1 MKKLSAISILF
12 TVLSAT
18 SFAQV
23 KDGITIGGWGSIGL
37 TPLVATFDQDRGSTT
52 VDGELYSSLGWAYGS
67 RPRLRLDVNGAEP
80 GGRYGFTLRIATNDL
95 TSFGVQNFARVWVS
109 PIPQIR
115 VDAGKFRED
124 ALRGKVDDNSS
135 NTYVLPMM
143 DGNSIFSRFDVG
155 AGALLTIKPVDGLF
169 IGAKADFG
177 GNNLSGGFPN
187 DFSAAT
193 LAKEGYR
200 NNQFA
205 VGYTIPDIGL
215 VRAQFIGTDHSLS
228 RQLNS
233 AAYTAAAL
241 SALGNSGLT
250 FFPIVNGIKANE
262 AQVAFAL
269 TAIDDLIIDVGF
281 KYPFALKDTA
291 LGAIDVTV
299 QKPLHAAVGVSFA
312 AGDFDIKG
320 RVDADFGGSVKAKST
335 LGSAEHSIPAVF
347 NFHILPK
354 YNLGFASVG
363 VELGLIVYGP
373 AKQIKPVETKVE
385 GGAAFGAGLW
395 LFKSLGNGTA
405 QVGVSFQPNSEYFK
419 KTSYSQGF
427 IAIPLLFEYS
437 F

>member
-23 KDGITIGGWGSIGL
+23 KEGITIGGWGSIGL
-37 TPLVATFDQDRGSTT
+37 APLVATFEQKQGNTT
-52 VDGELYSSLGWAYGS
+52 VDGELYSSLGWAYGG
-67 RPRLRLDVNGAEP
+67 RPRLRMDINGANP
-80 GGRYGFTLRIATNDL
+80 DGKYGFTLRIATNDL
-95 TSFGVQNFARVWVS
+95 TNFGVQNFARVWVS

-124 ALRGKVDDNSS
+124 TLRGKVDDNSS

-143 DGNSIFSRFDVG
+143 DGNSIFSRFDVS

-177 GNNLSGGFPN
+177 ANNLSNGFPN
-187 DFSAAT
+187 NFSTAT
-193 LAKEGYR
+193 LAKDGYR

-215 VRAQFIGTDHSLS
+215 VRAQFIGTNDSLASHSGD
-228 RQLNS
+228 
-233 AAYTAAAL
+233 YITAAAG
-241 SALGNSGLT
+241 ALTNSGLS
-250 FFPIVNGIKANE
+250 FIPFIASVRANE

-291 LGAIDVTV
+291 LGAVDVTV

-312 AGDFDIKG
+312 SGDFDIKG
-320 RVDADFGGSVKAKST
+320 RVDADFGGSVKAKTT
-335 LGSAEHSIPAVF
+335 LVSAEHSIPAVF
-347 NFHILPK
+347 NFHVLPK

-363 VELGLIVYGP
+363 VEVGLIVYGP
-373 AKQIKPVETKVE
+373 AKQTKPVETEVK

-395 LFKSLGNGTA
+395 LFKSWGNGSA
-405 QVGVSFQPNSEYFK
+405 QVGVSFQPN
-419 KTSYSQGF
+419 
-427 IAIPLLFEYS
+427 
-437 F
+437 